1 MSRNQNL
8 RVGATVSVET
18 AHQVRKVGSR
28 GAAVLEAL
36 IVIPVMTL
44 GLYGLLF
51 LREHY
56 LARIGTARLARAA
69 VVAHGM
75 AACRGVSAREWIGK
89 DLGSYGMGVSNQ
101 QQVPARAESIDAS
114 YVPFGS
120 SASSR
125 ATHALEKSVNATSD
139 GKGVLNP
146 VTDSS
151 VSSRVKVSQ
160 QNTSPYA
167 AQSRILFESQIQSQ
181 SFVSCA
187 DEVQDGDYGSII
199 EMTLDELSSLF

>member
-1 MSRNQNL
+1 MSTTQNSL
-8 RVGATVSVET
+8 VGATVSLET
-18 AHQVRKVGSR
+18 AHHARKVGSR

-75 AACRGVSAREWIGK
+75 AACRGASAREWIGK

-125 ATHALEKSVNATSD
+125 ATHALEKSENATSD

-160 QNTSPYA
+160 RNTSPH